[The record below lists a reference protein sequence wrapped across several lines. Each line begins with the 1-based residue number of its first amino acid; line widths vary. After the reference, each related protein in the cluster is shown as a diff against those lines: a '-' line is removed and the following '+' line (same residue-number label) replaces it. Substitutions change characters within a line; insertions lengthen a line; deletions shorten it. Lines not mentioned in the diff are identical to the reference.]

1 MNLNELSM
9 ANALPAGLQAGWH
22 AALELGY
29 ALVQG
34 RTVPVHRRHQG
45 PLRVQKHFIDA
56 HGQCQHIVVHPPGG
70 MAGGD
75 RLTLDIDLA
84 AGSQVLLTS
93 PGAAKWYDS
102 FGRQAGQQLQVRQ
115 QPGSLLEWLPQE
127 TILYAGST
135 VQLDNCFRLQG
146 DARLLAGEVMCLGRP
161 ASAEHFDRGLW
172 QQASEV
178 WRDDTL
184 LWCEH
189 NHVPG
194 DSPLLASPVG
204 MGGHTVLA
212 TLLWAGPALPPDI
225 HQACLELP
233 CAGRAA
239 ASQLP
244 GIWLARFIGD
254 SAEAAHHWLR
264 GCRNLIYP
272 FSHGRA
278 ASQPRI
284 WAS

>member
-1 MNLNELSM
+1 MNMNELPS
-9 ANALPAGLQAGWH
+9 ASPLPSGLLAGWP

-29 ALVQG
+29 AVVQG

-45 PLRVQKHFIDA
+45 PLRVQKHFIDG

-75 RLTLDIDLA
+75 RLTLDIHLA
-84 AGSQVLLTS
+84 EGSAVLLTS
-93 PGAAKWYDS
+93 PGAAKWYDG
-102 FGRQAGQQLQVRQ
+102 FGRASSQQLRVEQ

-127 TILYAGST
+127 TILYAGS
-135 VQLDNCFRLQG
+135 VVALDNHFRLQG

-161 ASAEHFDRGLW
+161 ASAERFDRGCW
-172 QQASEV
+172 QQNGEV
-178 WRDDTL
+178 WRNDQL

-189 NHVPG
+189 SHVPG

-204 MGGHTVLA
+204 MGGHSVLA
-212 TLLWAGPALPPDI
+212 TLLWAGPDLPPAL

-244 GIWLARFIGD
+244 GVWLARFIGD
-254 SAEAAHHWLR
+254 SAEAGHHWLR
-264 GCRNLIYP
+264 ACRDLIYP

>member
-1 MNLNELSM
+1 
-9 ANALPAGLQAGWH
+9 
-22 AALELGY
+22 
-29 ALVQG
+29 
-34 RTVPVHRRHQG
+34 
-45 PLRVQKHFIDA
+45 
-56 HGQCQHIVVHPPGG
+56 

-93 PGAAKWYDS
+93 PARPNGMTAS
-102 FGRQAGQQLQVRQ
+102 VGSQASSCKCASR
-115 QPGSLLEWLPQE
+115 PGSLLEWLPQE
-127 TILYAGST
+127 TILYAGVPCGWTTSSG
-135 VQLDNCFRLQG
+135 LQG
-146 DARLLAGEVMCLGRP
+146 DARLLAGEVMCWAARP
-161 ASAEHFDRGLW
+161 AANNLTVACGSKAAKSGVTTACCGASTATSPATVLAGSA
-172 QQASEV
+172 A
-178 WRDDTL
+178 
-184 LWCEH
+184 
-189 NHVPG
+189 
-194 DSPLLASPVG
+194 G

-212 TLLWAGPALPPDI
+212 TLLWAGPALPAEL

-264 GCRNLIYP
+264 ACRDLIYP

>member
-1 MNLNELSM
+1 MNMNDLAIASPLPP
-9 ANALPAGLQAGWH
+9 ALLAGWQ

-29 ALVQG
+29 AVVQG
-34 RTVPVHRRHQG
+34 RTVPVHRRHEG

-75 RLTLDIDLA
+75 RLSLDIALA
-84 AGSQVLLTS
+84 DGCQVLLTS
-93 PGAAKWYDS
+93 PGAAKWYDG
-102 FGRQAGQQLQVRQ
+102 FGRRSSQCLQVRQ
-115 QPGSLLEWLPQE
+115 QSGSLLEWLPQE
-127 TILYAGST
+127 TILYAGSM
-135 VQLDNCFRLQG
+135 VALDNRFELHG
-146 DARLLAGEVMCLGRP
+146 DACLLAGEVLCLGRP
-161 ASAEHFDRGLW
+161 ASGERFSRGLW
-172 QQASEV
+172 QQSGEV
-178 WRDDTL
+178 WRDGRL

-189 NHVPG
+189 SHVAA
-194 DSPLLASPVG
+194 DNPLLASPAG
-204 MGGHTVLA
+204 MGGHSTLA
-212 TLLWAGPALPPDI
+212 TLLWAGPALPPEL
-225 HQACLELP
+225 HQACLDLP

-244 GIWLARFIGD
+244 DVWLARFIGD

-264 GCRNLIYP
+264 ACRDLLYP